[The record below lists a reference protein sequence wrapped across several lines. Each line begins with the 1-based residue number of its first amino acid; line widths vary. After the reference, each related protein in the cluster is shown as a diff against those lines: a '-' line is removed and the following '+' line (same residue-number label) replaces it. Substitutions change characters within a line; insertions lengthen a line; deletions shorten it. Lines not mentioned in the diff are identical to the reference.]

1 MIRAAFATGDG
12 ININRH
18 FGVAD
23 RFDIYEIDRDN
34 KSYVKVDTRRIDSLG
49 VSLQHDDSLLER
61 LADAIDDCNIV
72 FSARS
77 GEHARKILY
86 DRI

>member
-1 MIRAAFATGDG
+1 MLRAAFATGDG

-34 KSYVKVDTRRIDSLG
+34 KSFVKVDTRRIDSLG
-49 VSLQHDDSLLER
+49 HPRCRNNLSHHRMADGVQPREEEPSPRQ
-61 LADAIDDCNIV
+61 LA
-72 FSARS
+72 
-77 GEHARKILY
+77 
-86 DRI
+86 